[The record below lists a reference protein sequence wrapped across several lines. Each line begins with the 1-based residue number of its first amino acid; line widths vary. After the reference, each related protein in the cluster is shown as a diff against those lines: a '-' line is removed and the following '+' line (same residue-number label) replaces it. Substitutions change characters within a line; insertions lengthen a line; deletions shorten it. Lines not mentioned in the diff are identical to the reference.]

1 MTAIILAVSF
11 LVLFGLCS
19 AFGWWGV
26 AIWIV
31 LLVALNNVG

>member
-1 MTAIILAVSF
+1 MTAIILAISF

-19 AFGWWGV
+19 VFGWWGV

-31 LLVALNNVG
+31 LLVMLDSA